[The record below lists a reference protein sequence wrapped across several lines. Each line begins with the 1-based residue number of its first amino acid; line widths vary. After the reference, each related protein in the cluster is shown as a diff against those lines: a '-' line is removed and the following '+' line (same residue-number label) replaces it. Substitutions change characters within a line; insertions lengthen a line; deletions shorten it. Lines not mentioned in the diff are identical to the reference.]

1 MTDLPDGWS
10 SAPLG
15 EVCTVVSGA
24 TPKTAN
30 SALWGG
36 EVAWITPDDLSKDH
50 SQTVFGGRRTLT
62 GAGLASCSA
71 RLFPAGS
78 VIFSSRAP
86 IGYVAIA
93 GVEMATNQGCKT
105 AVPPESIA
113 SNYLYWHLVWSTP
126 EIESRAS
133 GTTFREISGKRF
145 AETMLRWPPIDEQRR
160 IVEIL
165 EDHLSRLD
173 AADAYLDACLRRTAQ
188 VLRSAIHAQFDNLVE
203 PLRPLPAVATII
215 NGHTPKGLA
224 DAVRSAPLPGDIAF
238 FKVGDMNQADGDSLH
253 ASRTYVGALDISRL
267 GLRLAAAGTIVFPK
281 RGGAIATNKKRT
293 LAVDGAFDLNTMGVA
308 PGPDVSSAYL
318 RLFFETV
325 DLLAL
330 ADGSNVP
337 QINTPDVASLHLPVP
352 DLTTQERMTSA
363 VREVGDALRRLER
376 EVRTAGTRSGS
387 LRRALLHAAFS
398 GCLTGHTSDADTI
411 EALAATPSP
420 PGRLR

>member
-1 MTDLPDGWS
+1 MIGVLGGWPLRPLQDVADVTLGQSPPGSTYNS
-10 SAPLG
+10 SGLGMPFFQGKAEFGALKPVVRKWTTGGTKFAHEGDILISVRAPVG
-15 EVCTVVSGA
+15 PTNIAPTECA
-24 TPKTAN
+24 
-30 SALWGG
+30 
-36 EVAWITPDDLSKDH
+36 I
-50 SQTVFGGRRTLT
+50 GR
-62 GAGLASCSA
+62 GLAA
-71 RLFPAGS
+71 IKPREAVDTRFLLWAL
-78 VIFSSRAP
+78 RAS
-86 IGYVAIA
+86 
-93 GVEMATNQGCKT
+93 
-105 AVPPESIA
+105 ESILA
-113 SNYLYWHLVWSTP
+113 SEGTGSTFSA
-126 EIESRAS
+126 IT
-133 GTTFREISGKRF
+133 GTKLKSHRVPV
-145 AETMLRWPPIDEQRR
+145 PPIDEQRR